1 MKKPAEQYN
10 NIKFTLQKYPL
21 HTIFCCVQ
29 GHINF
34 YEGRT

>member
-21 HTIFCCVQ
+21 HTIFVVCR
-29 GHINF
+29 G
-34 YEGRT
+34 T

>member
-21 HTIFCCVQ
+21 HMIFVVCR
-29 GHINF
+29 G
-34 YEGRT
+34 T